1 LQVLPLVPGVGIDC
15 RRAALKKKD
24 PPGFGGGEMPKIAL
38 IVAVLLSAA
47 VLASSPVDAAAPS
60 SDADTPA
67 PSGPPKG
74 YTCHDE
80 AFTGS
85 GPGFKSSQGE
95 SEGAAIKDWL
105 GKATAIFADADWN
118 TAKDPVME
126 CVKQGLYSK
135 CFATGVPCHPKPK
148 E

>member
-1 LQVLPLVPGVGIDC
+1 MPKVALICVVALGA
-15 RRAALKKKD
+15 AAL
-24 PPGFGGGEMPKIAL
+24 AC
-38 IVAVLLSAA
+38 
-47 VLASSPVDAAAPS
+47 AAANAGAPS
-60 SDADTPA
+60 PDADAETTV

-74 YTCHDE
+74 YICGDK

-85 GPGFKSSQGE
+85 GPGFKSSQEE
-95 SEGAAIKDWL
+95 SEEAALKDWRD
-105 GKATAIFADADWN
+105 KAGADADWN
-118 TAKDPVME
+118 TAKDPILE